1 MIVCRQCGDRSEDGT
16 DFCSNC
22 GSFLEFTGEKLA
34 TAPPPAP
41 PATAAPPPS
50 PQPAPAPHG
59 LIDRVKAAVRGEPG
73 PGGGDE
79 GEPAVAVT
87 GTVSPRRKAA
97 ATDAAPAEVTLTARP
112 APVSAAISPPTGA
125 GATAARPAAA
135 SAAGAPPPPAP
146 PSAAPPAA
154 ERPPTATP
162 MPTTTS
168 APARSG
174 SPGETVARQTPAG
187 AAPPVTGPVPAAP
200 LPSPPVA
207 RPPTDPVAP
216 AAVQPTVIAPQRPA
230 VPAAQQPVAMQ
241 PAAARPRPA
250 HRPVGAPSPPSARA
264 DDLVCAQCGE
274 RSAHD
279 RRFCRRCGASLVTV
293 AEAPPPPR
301 PPWWRR
307 ILGRLRRHPSDDAE
321 GTRSRRPS
329 ALRRLADLWRRKPG
343 LLALAALVLF
353 VIGLNPAWRS
363 QIAGA
368 PMRLAGE
375 VRRTIA
381 PAWNLVQATAQASA
395 EVPGHAATSAVDGWK
410 GTYWAA
416 PAGTSEATWPT
427 LTITLSRAADLDKVG
442 FTAGASADPQASLA
456 RPRDVRLVFSDGRM
470 TDLQLRNV
478 PDFQPFDIEGH
489 QITSVRIQIRSVWP
503 QTATTVALAEVE
515 FFERQ

>member
-41 PATAAPPPS
+41 AATATPTPS

-73 PGGGDE
+73 PGGDEE

-87 GTVSPRRKAA
+87 GTISPRRKAA
-97 ATDAAPAEVTLTARP
+97 ATDGAAAEVDLTGRP
-112 APVSAAISPPTGA
+112 ATVPAAISPPTGA
-125 GATAARPAAA
+125 AATAAHPAAA
-135 SAAGAPPPPAP
+135 PAAGAPPPPAP
-146 PSAAPPAA
+146 PSTAPPAA
-154 ERPPTATP
+154 QPPPSAVP
-162 MPTTTS
+162 RPTTTS
-168 APARSG
+168 APERRG
-174 SPGETVARQTPAG
+174 SSGETITRQTPAG
-187 AAPPVTGPVPAAP
+187 TAPPVTVPTPATP
-200 LPSPPVA
+200 LPSPPA
-207 RPPTDPVAP
+207 AWPPAAPVAP
-216 AAVQPTVIAPQRPA
+216 AAAQPTVVAPQRPA

-274 RSAHD
+274 RSARD
-279 RRFCRRCGASLVTV
+279 RRFCRRCGASLLTV
-293 AEAPPPPR
+293 GAAPPPPR

-329 ALRRLADLWRRKPG
+329 VLRRLADFWRRKPG

-353 VIGLNPAWRS
+353 VIGLNPTWRS

-375 VRRTIA
+375 VRRTVA
-381 PAWNLVQATAQASA
+381 PAWNLVDATAQASA
-395 EVPGHAATSAVDGWK
+395 EVPGHQAKLAVDGWK

-427 LTITLSRAADLDKVG
+427 LTITLSRAADLDKIG

-456 RPRDVRLVFSDGRM
+456 RPRDVRLVFSDGRT
-470 TDLQLRNV
+470 TDLQLGNV
-478 PDFQPFDIEGH
+478 PDFQLFDVEGH
-489 QITSVRIQIRSVWP
+489 RITSVRIQIRSVWP
-503 QTATTVALAEVE
+503 QAATTVALAEVE
-515 FFERQ
+515 LFERQ